1 MFQGD
6 TRQLGAVLLRAH
18 RVSRRLGHSST
29 RGEHLLL
36 ALCDDIDLLS
46 GLKGPIEAV
55 ITRPG
60 VAPAAIEADR
70 ALLAS
75 VGVDLDELLAGAGAE
90 ALEPRSGRPPLLPLG
105 GKKAWSSGGPVS
117 SDFRAAYEASL
128 RLALARM
135 ERDHRPEHLLMALLA
150 FDRGCAWLLGQC
162 DSDHEALA
170 AAVQE
175 KFPPPRRNAFLRAAR
190 SSIWKRRY
198 RDITRRYENTSGA
211 PTSQNAVR

>member
-6 TRQLGAVLLRAH
+6 TAQLWATLVRA
-18 RVSRRLGHSST
+18 RKTARRLGHPT
-29 RGEHLLL
+29 ARAEHLLL

-46 GLKGPIEAV
+46 DLKGPVEAI

-60 VAPAAIEADR
+60 VTPAAIEADR

-75 VGVDLDELLAGAGAE
+75 VGVDLDELLAGAGVE

-105 GKKAWSSGGPVS
+105 GKKARHRWGPVG

-135 ERDHRPEHLLMALLA
+135 ERSHRPEHLLTALLA
-150 FDRGCAWLLGQC
+150 FDRGCAWLLEECGV
-162 DSDHEALA
+162 DRRLLA
-170 AAVQE
+170 TSVHHR
-175 KFPPPRRNAFLRAAR
+175 FPPPRRNAFLRAAR
-190 SSIWKRRY
+190 STTWKRRY
-198 RDITRRYENTSGA
+198 RDITKRYENTSGGPA
-211 PTSQNAVR
+211 A